1 MTVTITTDAWLAEL
15 ERVQRRTPAG
25 YLTVRQMAEQ
35 AGRSRDWIRR
45 RLWELNREGRLATQ
59 PVLEA
64 DISGRMNRSTAYRIL
79 PKGK

>member
-1 MTVTITTDAWLAEL
+1 
-15 ERVQRRTPAG
+15 
-25 YLTVRQMAEQ
+25 
-35 AGRSRDWIRR
+35 
-45 RLWELNREGRLATQ
+45 LATQ